1 MKVSIISDMAVR
13 YEGERYYKGDEL
25 VIKKEYFN
33 AAIMKELEETKEEVV
48 EEVVEETKVEE
59 EVKAAPKKAAPTKA
73 KKETE

>member
-33 AAIMKELEETKEEVV
+33 AAIMKE
-48 EEVVEETKVEE
+48 VEE
-59 EVKAAPKKAAPTKA
+59 EVKAAPKKSATTKA